1 MEKLSDFQL
10 FLKSNNLKQKQ
21 VADYLGTS
29 PQFVNQVARGL
40 CALADDKLALL
51 AGSEWDISMLNIPSY
66 ITDKVKPAVMRFFP
80 ISEVAKD
87 ANQYPSPVTASVI
100 PSEII
105 EEIREEVKEEL
116 ANTVAIEQPPII
128 PDRIVRNPDVNVME
142 WLDNSDGEH
151 SQNAFN
157 IASIMRRTK
166 FVIQMNNNAMSP
178 TLYQNEYVFLK
189 PFAKDSEIIDGE
201 IYGIETK
208 ARGIL
213 IRFLYDDGE
222 YIITR
227 PKNTMEYG
235 EIKILKSDIINKYHI
250 VFHGSTHLSSLPDN
264 EAERTKRISMQG
276 EQINSLIN
284 ELGKAGSRNDKLIAI
299 LEKKL

>member
-1 MEKLSDFQL
+1 MIFDLRRFAFDLGISQGEIAEILGVQQPVISNMITGSRKFRMEHL
-10 FLKSNNLKQKQ
+10 
-21 VADYLGTS
+21 A
-29 PQFVNQVARGL
+29 
-40 CALADDKLALL
+40 ALRDKYGATV
-51 AGSEWDISMLNIPSY
+51 DSY
-66 ITDKVKPAVMRFFP
+66 IVDN
-80 ISEVAKD
+80 SVAKVFTEAQPQQITATIIP
-87 ANQYPSPVTASVI
+87 ANIVD
-100 PSEII
+100 EI
-105 EEIREEVKEEL
+105 KEE
-116 ANTVAIEQPPII
+116 ATNAVAIEQPPII
-128 PDRIVRNPDVNVME
+128 PDRIVRNPEVNVME
-142 WLDNSDGEH
+142 WLDNGDGEH

-213 IRFLYDDGE
+213 IRFLYDGGD

-227 PKNTMEYG
+227 PKNTLEYG
-235 EIKILKSDIINKYHI
+235 EIKILKKDIINKYHI

-264 EAERTKRISMQG
+264 EAERTKRITQQG
-276 EQINSLIN
+276 EHINSLMG
-284 ELGKAGSRNDKLIAI
+284 ELCKAGDRIDTVLQQNTELIRTLI
-299 LEKKL
+299 EKH

>member
-1 MEKLSDFQL
+1 MIFDLRRFAFDLGISQGEIAEILGVQQPVISNMITGSRKFRMEHL
-10 FLKSNNLKQKQ
+10 
-21 VADYLGTS
+21 A
-29 PQFVNQVARGL
+29 
-40 CALADDKLALL
+40 ALRDKYGATV
-51 AGSEWDISMLNIPSY
+51 DSY
-66 ITDKVKPAVMRFFP
+66 IVDN
-80 ISEVAKD
+80 SVAKVFTEAQPQQITATIIP
-87 ANQYPSPVTASVI
+87 ANIVD
-100 PSEII
+100 EI
-105 EEIREEVKEEL
+105 KEE
-116 ANTVAIEQPPII
+116 ATNTVAIEQPPII
-128 PDRIVRNPDVNVME
+128 PDRIVRNPEVNVME

-213 IRFLYDDGE
+213 IRFLYDGGD

-227 PKNTMEYG
+227 PKNTLEYG
-235 EIKILKSDIINKYHI
+235 EIKILKKDIINKYHI

-264 EAERTKRISMQG
+264 EAERTKRITQQG
-276 EQINSLIN
+276 EHINSLMG
-284 ELGKAGSRNDKLIAI
+284 ELCKAGDRIDTVLQQNTELIRTLI
-299 LEKKL
+299 EKH